1 MEQARRIKQREDNIR
16 ARAAAKKA
24 NKGKRGKPVSILI
37 ENIVS
42 IFIDILY
49 YFSVLVLKERK
60 RDLLINKLLFIIEF
74 Y

>member
-1 MEQARRIKQREDNIR
+1 MKIKIIFLIFFFFFSADRKRTQKMEQARRIKQREDNIR

-42 IFIDILY
+42 IY
-49 YFSVLVLKERK
+49 
-60 RDLLINKLLFIIEF
+60 
-74 Y
+74 